1 MPVPKPHEVLVKVLA
16 APINPSDLGLLFGG
30 ADMSTARAST
40 KDGLPIITADV
51 PPAGMRAM
59 GGRIG
64 DALAIGNEG
73 CGTVV
78 AAGES
83 PAAQALLGTTVAL
96 LGGETYAEYRCQP
109 VQLVMPMTDGHDPA
123 DRGYFFTNRFTIH
136 TF

>member
-40 KDGLPIITADV
+40 KDGLPIIPADV

-64 DALAIGNEG
+64 AALAIGNVG
-73 CGTVV
+73 CCTGVP
-78 AAGES
+78 AGGS
-83 PAAQALLGTTVAL
+83 PQAQALLGTPAAL
-96 LGGETYAEYRCQP
+96 HGAELYAE
-109 VQLVMPMTDGHDPA
+109 
-123 DRGYFFTNRFTIH
+123 
-136 TF
+136 